1 LLLVSSTTSP
11 RAPRRDAT
19 ENREAILAA
28 AKVVLNR
35 DPKAPL
41 EAIAAASGLSR
52 RSIYAHFANRDD
64 LLRELVSLGALRVA
78 NALDTVTHPDPLTRL
93 ALIASRLWHEVESV
107 RVMAVLA
114 VRGPLAADT
123 GSALRSVRS
132 SVREAIADGQA
143 DGSIRQDVPV
153 DLLAR
158 LVEDTALGVLE
169 EAARNPLPAGDGHRL
184 VMLMTL
190 GAVGLGWREAG
201 DFIAERPELQW
212 PNPQK
217 EDADR

>member
-1 LLLVSSTTSP
+1 MPPTPSP

-41 EAIAAASGLSR
+41 EAIAVAAGLSR

-114 VRGPLAADT
+114 VRGPLASDT
-123 GSALRSVRS
+123 GTALRSVRS
-132 SVREAIADGQA
+132 SVREAISDGRA
-143 DGSIRQDVPV
+143 DGSIRQDLPV

-158 LVEDTALGVLE
+158 LVEETALGVLE
-169 EAARNPLPAGDGHRL
+169 EAARKPLPAGDGHRL
-184 VMLMTL
+184 VILMTL

-201 DFIAERPELQW
+201 NFIDERPDLQW
-212 PNPQK
+212 K
-217 EDADR
+217 DAD

>member
-1 LLLVSSTTSP
+1 MSTTPSA

-28 AKVVLNR
+28 AKIVLNR

-78 NALDTVTHPDPLTRL
+78 SALDTVTHPDPLTRL

-114 VRGPLAADT
+114 VRGPLASDT
-123 GSALRSVRS
+123 GTALRSVRS
-132 SVREAIADGQA
+132 SVREAISDGRA

-158 LVEDTALGVLE
+158 LVEGAALGVLE
-169 EAARNPLPAGDGHRL
+169 EAARTPLPAEEGHRL
-184 VMLMTL
+184 VILMTL

-201 DFIAERPELQW
+201 NFIDERPDLQW
-212 PNPQK
+212 K
-217 EDADR
+217 DAD